1 MGQDSRPTLASKGC
15 GQLHSLSLCKDRLA
29 SRRETPLGTAARS
42 SDEWMA
48 WVVQPHW
55 PPVLRTPGPLGRWVG
70 TEGRCGCRCR
80 HGALP
85 SERVL
90 WC

>member
-29 SRRETPLGTAARS
+29 SRRETPLGTAAQS

-48 WVVQPHW
+48 
-55 PPVLRTPGPLGRWVG
+55 
-70 TEGRCGCRCR
+70 
-80 HGALP
+80 
-85 SERVL
+85 
-90 WC
+90 